1 MSISDL
7 KNKLSDLAFEVTQQG
22 KTEPPFS
29 GEYNNLYAEGKY
41 ACVCCNSLL
50 FSSKHKFNSKSG
62 WPSFYQPLNE
72 DCLKYIEDNSH
83 NMVRVEVCCKKC
95 NSHLG
100 HVFNDGPKPTFKRYC
115 INSVSMRFIKNE

>member
-7 KNKLSDLAFEVTQQG
+7 KNKLSDLAFKVTQEG
-22 KTEPPFS
+22 STEPPFS
-29 GEYNNLYAEGKY
+29 GEYNNLYTKGKY
-41 ACVCCNSLL
+41 VCVCCGLPL
-50 FSSKHKFNSKSG
+50 FSSKNKFNSKSG
-62 WPSFYQPLNE
+62 WPSFYQPINE
-72 DCLKYIEDNSH
+72 DCLKYIEDDSY

>member
-7 KNKLSDLAFEVTQQG
+7 KNKLSDLAFKVTQQSG
-22 KTEPPFS
+22 TEPPFS
-29 GEYNNLYAEGKY
+29 GEYNNLYANGKY
-41 ACVCCNSLL
+41 VCVCCGLPL
-50 FSSKHKFNSKSG
+50 FSSKNKFNSKSG
-62 WPSFYQPLNE
+62 WPSFYQPINK
-72 DCLKYIEDNSH
+72 DCLNYIEDSSH

-115 INSVSMRFIKNE
+115 INSVSMRFVKDE

>member
-7 KNKLSDLAFEVTQQG
+7 KNKLSDLAFKVTQEG
-22 KTEPPFS
+22 STEPPFS
-29 GEYNNLYAEGKY
+29 GEYNNLYANGKY
-41 ACVCCNSLL
+41 VCVCCGLSL
-50 FSSKHKFNSKSG
+50 FSSKNKFNSKSG
-62 WPSFYQPLNE
+62 WPSFYQPINKDSLN
-72 DCLKYIEDNSH
+72 YIEDSSH

-115 INSVSMRFIKNE
+115 INSVSMRFIKDE

>member
-7 KNKLSDLAFEVTQQG
+7 KNKLSDLAFKVTQQG
-22 KTEPPFS
+22 GTEPPFS
-29 GEYNNLYAEGKY
+29 GKYNNLYADGSY
-41 ACVCCNSLL
+41 VCVCCGLPL
-50 FSSKHKFNSKSG
+50 FSSKNKFNSKSG
-62 WPSFYQPLNE
+62 WPSFYQPINK
-72 DCLKYIEDNSH
+72 DCLNYIEDSSH

-115 INSVSMRFIKNE
+115 INSVSMRFVKDE

>member
-7 KNKLSDLAFEVTQQG
+7 KNKLSDLAFKVTQEG
-22 KTEPPFS
+22 STEPPFS
-29 GEYNNLYAEGKY
+29 GEYNNLYAKGKY
-41 ACVCCNSLL
+41 VCVCCGLPL
-50 FSSKHKFNSKSG
+50 FSSKNKFNSKSG
-62 WPSFYQPLNE
+62 WPSFYQPINK

-115 INSVSMRFIKNE
+115 INSVSMRFVKDE

>member
-7 KNKLSDLAFEVTQQG
+7 KNKLSDLAFKVTQEG

-115 INSVSMRFIKNE
+115 INSVSMRFIINE

>member
-7 KNKLSDLAFEVTQQG
+7 KNKLSDLAFKVTQEG
-22 KTEPPFS
+22 GTEPPFS
-29 GEYNNLYAEGKY
+29 GEYNNLYSNGKY
-41 ACVCCNSLL
+41 VCVCCGNPL
-50 FSSKHKFNSKSG
+50 FSSNNKFNSKSG
-62 WPSFYQPLNE
+62 WPSFYQPINK

-83 NMVRVEVCCKKC
+83 NMLRVEVCCKKC

-115 INSVSMRFIKNE
+115 INSVSMRFVKNE